1 MKNQKQKIAIFSVEK
16 KKNREM
22 LHVGV
27 ISAAGI

>member
-16 KKNREM
+16 KNREM
-22 LHVGV
+22 LQVGV